1 VAAEIAPRHAS
12 AMVCPASLGGENA
25 GMAVVDNAIYVEGRR
40 IEPASLDQTYE
51 LLRERGGLGWIGL
64 YEPDE
69 QEIQSVAA
77 EFRLHELA
85 VEDAVHAHQR
95 PKLERYGDM
104 LFLVLRPA
112 RYLESTEV
120 VQIGELHIFL
130 GPQFVVTI
138 RHGLAPTLAPVR
150 QRLEGQPDLLR
161 MGPAAVLYAILDKI
175 IDDYQPVLAGLRDDI
190 DEVETEV
197 FGGEATVSRRIYQ
210 LSREVIELD
219 RACRPLLGI
228 LDVLNTWYEELDV
241 DVELR
246 RLLRDVR
253 DHAIRTADQ
262 IDSFRQVLES
272 MLRVN
277 AALVAQRQNEE
288 IKRLTEASYQQNE
301 HVRRISGWAA
311 ILFAPTLVGTVYG
324 MNFVFMPELDW
335 RYGYPFALVLMVVV
349 AVGLYVFF
357 KVRGWL

>member
-1 VAAEIAPRHAS
+1 MAGRAS
-12 AMVCPASLGGENA
+12 IGGENA

-40 IEPASLDQTYE
+40 IEPGSLDETYE

-64 YEPDE
+64 YEPDDD
-69 QEIQSVAA
+69 EIQSVAA

-95 PKLERYGDM
+95 PKLERYGEM
-104 LFLVLRPA
+104 LFIVLRPA
-112 RYLESTEV
+112 RYLESAEV
-120 VQIGELHIFL
+120 VEIGELHIFL
-130 GPQFVVTI
+130 GPQYVVTI
-138 RHGLAPTLAPVR
+138 RHGPAPGLAPVR
-150 QRLEGQPDLLR
+150 QRLEGDPDLLR
-161 MGPAAVLYAILDKI
+161 MGPEAVLYAILDKT

-219 RACRPLLGI
+219 RACRPLLEI
-228 LDVLNTWYEELDV
+228 LDVLHARYDELDV

-253 DHAIRTADQ
+253 DHALRNVDQ

-301 HVRRISGWAA
+301 HVKRISGWAA

-324 MNFVFMPELDW
+324 MNFVFMPELHW
-335 RYGYPFALVLMVVV
+335 RFGYPFALVLMVLVGV
-349 AVGLYVFF
+349 ALYVFF